1 MKITW
6 EDRKNIGSIDD
17 EILSI
22 KPEFSFEYAWFL
34 VNDETAQFVPTHEE
48 GTYNEDMSEDMRLE
62 VLDFYNS
69 YIFEGIKP
77 SYDENIEKLVE
88 DGIEIIEGKKYKKYL
103 IEPLT
108 ELELEQK
115 RKESIPT
122 SLTMRQTRLILLKN
136 GMLEDVETTISLSE
150 DKELQIEWEY
160 ASNIERNSPTVI
172 KMQLALDVTDLQ
184 IDSMFAEA
192 SKL

>member
-1 MKITW
+1 MEITW

-34 VNDETAQFVPTHEE
+34 VNGKTAQFVATHEE
-48 GTYNEDMSEDMRLE
+48 GTYNEDMSEEMSVE

-69 YIFEGIKP
+69 YIFQGIKP
-77 SYDENIEKLVE
+77 NYDGNIEKLVE
-88 DGIEIIEGKKYKKYL
+88 NGIEIIEGKKYKKYL

-115 RKESIPT
+115 RKEIYMPMY
-122 SLTMRQTRLILLKN
+122 TMPDGENLFVREIGQGEPVLVLSGLGMHSWQWLPFLLPKFR
-136 GMLEDVETTISLSE
+136 GSH
-150 DKELQIEWEY
+150 
-160 ASNIERNSPTVI
+160 ARP
-172 KMQLALDVTDLQ
+172 
-184 IDSMFAEA
+184 
-192 SKL
+192 